1 MYQQEPARGDF
12 DGLRMIRPEDLEA
25 LMQGSKRPASR
36 DTDRPLPDAA
46 AEGQSSPAPR
56 KGQTVGARIRI
67 SDEDLAFLA
76 SYAKA
81 IDLEVPDVLA
91 KWFHEH
97 EKQMVE
103 VVVRRAQ
110 ERQARIDAAT
120 QKGGRK

>member
-1 MYQQEPARGDF
+1 MYQQEPAREDF

-25 LMQGSKRPASR
+25 FMQSSRRPASR

-46 AEGQSSPAPR
+46 APGQSSPAVR

-67 SDEDLAFLA
+67 SEEDLAFLA

-81 IDLEVPDVLA
+81 VGLEVPDVLA

-97 EKQMVE
+97 EKQMAE

-110 ERQARIDAAT
+110 ERQARIDAAI
-120 QKGGRK
+120 KGGRK